1 MKDLRNALSRLHTRH
16 RLRTH
21 RTLNSPQGV
30 EITVGGRRRI
40 NFSSNDYLGLAN
52 HPQVRHALIQGA
64 RRWGAGSGSAH
75 LICGHSAAHQAL
87 AEELADWLGR
97 ERVLLFSTG
106 YMANLAAISTLM
118 GRHDLVL
125 ADRLNHASL
134 LDAGLL
140 ARSRCRRFRHADAAE
155 AAARLAQSTAP
166 DTMVTTDGVFSM
178 DGDIAPL
185 AALAQACGE
194 HRAWLLVDDA
204 HGIGV
209 LGPGGR
215 GCVAQAGLTQHDVP
229 VLVGTLSKAFGTAG
243 AFVAGSAVLI
253 DYLTNH
259 ARPYIFT
266 TAPPPAVA
274 EATRAAL
281 RLIHTES
288 WRRERLTALIH
299 RFRSACTAAD
309 VPLLPTGTA
318 IQPIVIGTDASAVK
332 MAEQLDRQG
341 FLVPAIRPPTVA
353 EGAARLRI
361 TLCAEHQDSH
371 IDALV
376 DALAAARRSVA
387 CGRCGIV

>member
-1 MKDLRNALSRLHTRH
+1 MKDLRNALTRLHDRH
-16 RLRTH
+16 RLRAH
-21 RTLNSPQGV
+21 RTLSGPQGV
-30 EITVGGRRRI
+30 EISVGGRRRI

-52 HPQVRHALIQGA
+52 HPQVRHALVQGA
-64 RRWGAGSGSAH
+64 HRWGVGSGSAH

-106 YMANLAAISTLM
+106 YMANLAVISTLM

-140 ARSRCRRFRHADAAE
+140 ARSRCHRFRHADAAE
-155 AAARLAQSTAP
+155 AAARLAQSNAP
-166 DTMVTTDGVFSM
+166 DAMVATDGVFSM

-185 AALAQACGE
+185 PALAQTCGE

-229 VLVGTLSKAFGTAG
+229 VLVGTLGKAFGTAG
-243 AFVAGSAVLI
+243 AFVAGSTVLI
-253 DYLTNH
+253 DYLINH

-281 RLIHTES
+281 QLIRTES
-288 WRRERLTALIH
+288 WRRDRLTALID

-309 VPLLPTGTA
+309 VPLLATDTA
-318 IQPIVIGTDASAVK
+318 IQPIVVGADADAVH
-332 MAEQLDRQG
+332 MAEQLDHQG
-341 FLVPAIRPPTVA
+341 LLVPAIRPPSVA

-376 DALAAARRSVA
+376 DALAAARQSVA
-387 CGRCGIV
+387 HG